1 MNDMTEKPRIGIY
14 VCHCGLNIGAT
25 VDVESVA
32 KFAQNLDDVVVS
44 KAYKY
49 TCSDPGQEMIKKDI
63 KEHNLNRVIVAA
75 CSPRMHEPTYRKL
88 MEATGL
94 NPYLFEMVNIREQSS
109 WVHMQEPTKATEKA
123 KELVGMAVA
132 RSRLLEP
139 LEIKE
144 VPALKS
150 VLVIGGG
157 IAGIQSALDL
167 AEQDYKVY
175 LVERQPTIGGHMA
188 QLDKTFPTMDCSICI
203 FAPKMVDVAKN
214 PNVTLL
220 TNSEVQEVSGVAGNF
235 HVKVIKKPRFVNE
248 KKCVGCGV
256 CATKCPVKTPNEF
269 DMNLGMRKAIYIP
282 FPQGVPAIYSI
293 DKEHC
298 LYFTKGVCRVCEKF
312 CEAKA
317 IDFEQKEQ
325 IVEIDVGAV
334 IVATGFDPF
343 DPSSLQEYQY
353 GKCKNVVTSLDFE
366 RLISAFGP
374 QEGKLVRPS
383 DGKEP
388 HRIGFIQCVGSRDKR
403 TGNLYCSNICCMSA
417 IKQAVLLKEKHP
429 DYEISIFYNDIRAF
443 GKGFE
448 EFYQRARDLWVNF
461 VKGIP
466 AELVEDSE
474 TGNLTVRGVDL
485 ILGKSIEIDLDMVV
499 LSIGMVPPKGIE
511 DLTRVLRI
519 PRGSDGFLLE
529 THPKLRPV
537 DTPTMGVFLAGAC
550 QGPKDIPASVAQ
562 AKAAASGV
570 ASLLSKGKIRT
581 ESSIAVVNEDSCSGC
596 KVCVPLCKYDAIKMK
611 EKNGKQAAE
620 VSEVTCMG
628 CGVCAVACPT
638 KSITLRHFTDQQ
650 ILAQIRALSP
660 ETYEYSDETRK
671 VKIKESA

>member
-1 MNDMTEKPRIGIY
+1 MTEKPRIGVYI
-14 VCHCGLNIGAT
+14 CHCGLNIAAT
-25 VDVESVA
+25 VDAKAVA
-32 KFAQNLDDVVVS
+32 EFAKTLPDVVVS
-44 KAYKY
+44 KDYKY
-49 TCSDPGQEMIKKDI
+49 TCSDPGQEMIKKDV
-63 KEHNLNRVIVAA
+63 KEQKLNRVIVAA

-88 MEATGL
+88 MEQAGL

-109 WVHMQEPTKATEKA
+109 WVHMKEPAKATQKA
-123 KELVGMAVA
+123 KELVSMAVA

-139 LEIKE
+139 LEVKE

-167 AEQDYKVY
+167 AEQDYKVC

-235 HVKVIKKPRFVNE
+235 HVKVLKKARFVNE

-256 CATKCPVKTPNEF
+256 CASKCPVKTPNEF
-269 DMNLGMRKAIYIP
+269 DMNLGMRKAVYIP
-282 FPQGVPAIYSI
+282 FPQGVPAIYTI

-298 LYFTKGVCRVCEKF
+298 LYFTKGVCKLCEKF

-317 IDFEQKEQ
+317 IDYEQKDQ
-325 IVEIDVGAV
+325 IVELDVGAV
-334 IVATGFDPF
+334 IVATGFEPF
-343 DPSSLQEYQY
+343 DPSTLKEFQY
-353 GKCKNVVTSLDFE
+353 GKYKNVVTSLDFE

-374 QEGKLVRPS
+374 QEGKLLRPS

-388 HRIGFIQCVGSRDKR
+388 HRIAFIQCVGSRDER
-403 TGNLYCSNICCMSA
+403 TGNIYCSNICCMSA
-417 IKQAVLLKEKHP
+417 IKQAVLIKEKHP
-429 DYEISIFYNDIRAF
+429 EYEVYIFYNDIRAF

-448 EFYQRARDLWVNF
+448 EFYQRARDLWVTF

-466 AELVEDSE
+466 AELTEDPE
-474 TGNLTVRGVDL
+474 TKNLTVRVVDL
-485 ILGKSIEIDLDMVV
+485 VLGKMVEVDLDMVI
-499 LSIGMVPPKGIE
+499 LSIGMIPPKGIA
-511 DLTRVLRI
+511 DLTRILRI
-519 PRGSDGFLLE
+519 PRGADGFLLE

-581 ESSIAVVNEDSCSGC
+581 ESSIAVVNEDFCSGC
-596 KVCVPLCKYDAIKMK
+596 RVCVSLCKYDAIKME
-611 EKNGKQAAE
+611 EKKGKQVAS
-620 VSEVTCMG
+620 VSEITCMG
-628 CGVCAVACPT
+628 CGVCASACPT
-638 KSITLRHFTDQQ
+638 KSISLRHFTDQQ
-650 ILAQIRALSP
+650 ILAQIRALAP
-660 ETYEYSDETRK
+660 EASNCTGKTEPI
-671 VKIKESA
+671 KIQEEA

>member
-157 IAGIQSALDL
+157 IAGIRSALDL